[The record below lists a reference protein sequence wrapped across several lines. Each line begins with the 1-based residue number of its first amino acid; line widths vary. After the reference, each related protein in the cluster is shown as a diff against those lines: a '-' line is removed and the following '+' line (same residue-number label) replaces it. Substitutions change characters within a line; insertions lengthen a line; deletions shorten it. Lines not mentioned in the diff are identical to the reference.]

1 MLSFFRGFVRRRMSG
16 EKRNGPHHPTIRFT
30 ADIDRYS
37 DYDIGKWTYG
47 EPTILSWGEGATF
60 RIGRYCSI
68 ARDVTIVLGGEHR
81 HDWVTTYPFTEVFK
95 QAKHIQGHPRTKGD
109 VVIENDVWIGHEAM
123 ILSGVTI
130 GNGAVVG
137 ARSLVSKD
145 VPPYAIVAG
154 NPAALKK
161 FRFELEEI
169 DALLKIRWWDWP
181 EEQIVNALP
190 DLLSTDISRF
200 INRYANPR

>member
-1 MLSFFRGFVRRRMSG
+1 M
-16 EKRNGPHHPTIRFT
+16 
-30 ADIDRYS
+30 
-37 DYDIGKWTYG
+37 
-47 EPTILSWGEGATF
+47 
-60 RIGRYCSI
+60 
-68 ARDVTIVLGGEHR
+68 
-81 HDWVTTYPFTEVFK
+81 
-95 QAKHIQGHPRTKGD
+95 
-109 VVIENDVWIGHEAM
+109 VIENDVWIGHEAM